1 MTTLPKPKID
11 AFTLEVPSL
20 SRDAIEE
27 LYNFLQYLQFRHE
40 IDLDTALEAI
50 EDEIDPYD
58 AEIALQEPGDA
69 VPLGNLEEGTR
80 AIVSYQILF
89 EPAAARDS
97 SESYLIS
104 SKKPTSC
111 IDRSVGQILD
121 HPAVGN

>member
-11 AFTLEVPSL
+11 AFTLEVPPL

-40 IDLDTALEAI
+40 IDLNTALEAI

-69 VPLGNLEEGTR
+69 VPWETLKQELGL
-80 AIVSYQILF
+80 S
-89 EPAAARDS
+89 
-97 SESYLIS
+97 
-104 SKKPTSC
+104 
-111 IDRSVGQILD
+111 
-121 HPAVGN
+121 